1 MHEGDSAGGESLSSP
16 AGPSDDSTP
25 PARPGEDSTP
35 PAGPGEGSTLS
46 AGPGEGSTLP
56 AGLPGDFT
64 APAGALRAVAP
75 TARFRARPTSRA
87 RALLIYLV
95 VAALS
100 AAAGVGTTL
109 AVQHATAARPD
120 ASRGPRDAAADQPG
134 AMNDEAVYDEVEP
147 GIVDVT
153 SSLRY
158 LQETAEGTGFVI
170 DAAAGLVLTNNHVI
184 NGATNVTVTPVL
196 SGKSYPAR
204 VLGYDLTDDVAL
216 LQVQGV
222 TGLKAV
228 TLGDSSH
235 VRVGTPVLAIGNEA
249 GQGGSPTVAP
259 GVISSLDRTIVA
271 NDQSSGLIETL
282 RGMMQT
288 NADIRPG
295 DSGGPLAD
303 AAGRVIGI
311 DTAAGGS
318 TVYSGYAIPINQAV
332 PIARRIEAGQPGARI
347 QIGLPA
353 FLGVLLPDST
363 SADPRRQAS
372 QELRQTGA
380 VSSSGSGCSS
390 GDTTAVPGSI
400 APARSG
406 ALVDGVLC
414 GTPAATAGLFAGDV
428 ITSIG
433 GKAVT
438 SPGSL
443 TAIVSRYRPG
453 SKAPLAWVSPGG
465 GRHTAVVTLDAG
477 PAG

>member
-1 MHEGDSAGGESLSSP
+1 MHEDDSAGGESLISP
-16 AGPSDDSTP
+16 AGPSADATTDGT
-25 PARPGEDSTP
+25 T
-35 PAGPGEGSTLS
+35 PAGPLDNVTAS
-46 AGPGEGSTLP
+46 ARQWTRSPSW
-56 AGLPGDFT
+56 
-64 APAGALRAVAP
+64 
-75 TARFRARPTSRA
+75 ARGV
-87 RALLIYLV
+87 LIYLV
-95 VAALS
+95 VAAL
-100 AAAGVGTTL
+100 AAVAGVGTTL
-109 AVQHATAARPD
+109 AVQNASSARPGEGS
-120 ASRGPRDAAADQPG
+120 APRDAAADQLG

-153 SSLRY
+153 SDLRY

-184 NGATNVTVTPVL
+184 DGATSVTVTPVM

-216 LQVQGV
+216 LQLQGV

-235 VRVGTPVLAIGNEA
+235 LQMGMPVLAIGNEA

-271 NDQSSGLIETL
+271 SDQTSGLTETL
-282 RGMMQT
+282 HDMMQT

-303 AAGRVIGI
+303 AAGQVIGI
-311 DTAAGGS
+311 DTAAGGNI
-318 TVYSGYAIPINQAV
+318 VYSGYAIPIDQAL
-332 PIARRIEAGQPGARI
+332 PIAKQIAAGQPGARI

-353 FLGVLLPDST
+353 SLGVLLPDSAST
-363 SADPRRQAS
+363 DPRRQAS

-380 VSSSGSGCSS
+380 ISGSGSHCTS
-390 GDTTAVPGSI
+390 GDTTAIPASI
-400 APARSG
+400 APTGSG

-414 GTPAATAGLFAGDV
+414 GTVAATAGIFAGDV

-433 GKAVT
+433 GRAVT
-438 SPGSL
+438 SPDSL
-443 TAIVSRYRPG
+443 SAIVSRYRPG
-453 SKAPLAWVSPGG
+453 SKAALAWVSPGG
-465 GRHTAVVTLDAG
+465 SLHTAVVTLEAG

>member
-1 MHEGDSAGGESLSSP
+1 MHEDDSAGGESLIFP

-25 PARPGEDSTP
+25 DSAPPGS
-35 PAGPGEGSTLS
+35 PGHV
-46 AGPGEGSTLP
+46 
-56 AGLPGDFT
+56 T
-64 APAGALRAVAP
+64 ASVRQ
-75 TARFRARPTSRA
+75 RARSPNRA
-87 RALLIYLV
+87 RGLLIYLV
-95 VAALS
+95 VAAVA
-100 AAAGVGTTL
+100 AAAGAGTTL
-109 AVQHATAARPD
+109 AVQHASSARPG
-120 ASRGPRDAAADQPG
+120 ATRAPHDAAADQLG
-134 AMNDEAVYDEVEP
+134 VMNDAAVYDEVEP

-153 SSLRY
+153 SNLRY
-158 LQETAEGTGFVI
+158 LAETAEGTGFVI
-170 DAAAGLVLTNNHVI
+170 DAGAGLVLTNNHVI
-184 NGATNVTVTPVL
+184 DGATSITVTPVM

-216 LQVQGV
+216 LQLQGV
-222 TGLKAV
+222 TGLRAV
-228 TLGDSSH
+228 TLGNSSH
-235 VRVGTPVLAIGNEA
+235 VRVGAPVLAIGNEA

-259 GVISSLDRTIVA
+259 GVISGLDRTIVA
-271 NDQSSGLIETL
+271 TDQTSGLTETL
-282 RGMMQT
+282 HGVMQT

-318 TVYSGYAIPINQAV
+318 TDYSGYAIPIDQAL
-332 PIARRIEAGQPGARI
+332 PIATRIAAGRPGARI

-353 FLGVLLPDST
+353 SLGVLLPDST

-380 VSSSGSGCSS
+380 ISSSGSNCTS
-390 GDTTAVPGSI
+390 GDTTAIPASI

-414 GTPAATAGLFAGDV
+414 GTAAATAGIFAGDV
-428 ITSIG
+428 ITSVG
-433 GKAVT
+433 GRAVT

-453 SKAPLAWVSPGG
+453 SKAALAWVSPGG
-465 GRHTAVVTLDAG
+465 SLHTAAVTLDAG
-477 PAG
+477 PAE

>member
-1 MHEGDSAGGESLSSP
+1 MHEDDSTGAESLPSP
-16 AGPSDDSTP
+16 ARPSDDSAP
-25 PARPGEDSTP
+25 PAELSDDLTVLPDDLKGLPDDLKG
-35 PAGPGEGSTLS
+35 PAGFHGTV
-46 AGPGEGSTLP
+46 
-56 AGLPGDFT
+56 
-64 APAGALRAVAP
+64 APA
-75 TARFRARPTSRA
+75 ARLGTRSTSWA
-87 RALLIYLV
+87 RALLIYLA
-95 VAALS
+95 VAAL
-100 AAAGVGTTL
+100 AAGAGVGTTL
-109 AVQHATAARPD
+109 VVQHATAARPG
-120 ASRGPRDAAADQPG
+120 ASQTPRDAAAQPG

-153 SSLRY
+153 ANLRY

-184 NGATNVTVTPVL
+184 DGATNVTVTPVL

-204 VLGYDLTDDVAL
+204 VLGYDMTDDVAL
-216 LQVQGV
+216 LQVPGV

-228 TLGDSSH
+228 TLGDSSQM
-235 VRVGTPVLAIGNEA
+235 RVGTPVLAIGNEA

-259 GVISSLDRTIVA
+259 GVISSLERTIVA
-271 NDQSSGLIETL
+271 ADQSSGLTEIL
-282 RGMMQT
+282 HGMMQT

-303 AAGRVIGI
+303 AAGRVVGI
-311 DTAAGGS
+311 NTAAGGGA
-318 TVYSGYAIPINQAV
+318 VYSGYAIPINQAL

-363 SADPRRQAS
+363 SGDPRRQAS

-380 VSSSGSGCSS
+380 MSGSGRSCSS
-390 GDTTAVPGSI
+390 GDTTAVPASI

-414 GTPAATAGLFAGDV
+414 GTAAATAGLFAGDV

-433 GKAVT
+433 GQAVS

-443 TAIVSRYRPG
+443 TAIVKRYRPG
-453 SKAPLAWVSPGG
+453 SKATLAWVSPGG
-465 GRHTAVVTLDAG
+465 SRHTAAVTLDAG

>member
-1 MHEGDSAGGESLSSP
+1 M
-16 AGPSDDSTP
+16 
-25 PARPGEDSTP
+25 
-35 PAGPGEGSTLS
+35 
-46 AGPGEGSTLP
+46 
-56 AGLPGDFT
+56 
-64 APAGALRAVAP
+64 
-75 TARFRARPTSRA
+75 
-87 RALLIYLV
+87 

-100 AAAGVGTTL
+100 AAAGVGTTM
-109 AVQHATAARPD
+109 AVQHATAARPG
-120 ASRGPRDAAADQPG
+120 ASRTPRDAAADQPG

-153 SSLRY
+153 SNLRY

-184 NGATNVTVTPVL
+184 DGATNVTVTPVL

-204 VLGYDLTDDVAL
+204 VLGYDLTNDVAL

-259 GVISSLDRTIVA
+259 GVINSLDRTIVA
-271 NDQSSGLIETL
+271 DDQSSGLTEIL
-282 RGMMQT
+282 HGMMQT

-311 DTAAGGS
+311 NTAAGGS

-353 FLGVLLPDST
+353 FLGVLLPAQHQRRSPPPGQPGTAADRHREQQRQRLQQRRYDGGPGQDRAGQVRRTRRRGAVRDGGRHGRPLRRGRHHLHRRESRHLARLADRHRQPLST
-363 SADPRRQAS
+363 GQQGPAGLGQPGRQPAYRGGDPRRGPSGIANR
-372 QELRQTGA
+372 QETF
-380 VSSSGSGCSS
+380 S
-390 GDTTAVPGSI
+390 
-400 APARSG
+400 
-406 ALVDGVLC
+406 
-414 GTPAATAGLFAGDV
+414 
-428 ITSIG
+428 
-433 GKAVT
+433 
-438 SPGSL
+438 
-443 TAIVSRYRPG
+443 
-453 SKAPLAWVSPGG
+453 
-465 GRHTAVVTLDAG
+465 
-477 PAG
+477 

>member
-1 MHEGDSAGGESLSSP
+1 
-16 AGPSDDSTP
+16 
-25 PARPGEDSTP
+25 
-35 PAGPGEGSTLS
+35 
-46 AGPGEGSTLP
+46 
-56 AGLPGDFT
+56 
-64 APAGALRAVAP
+64 
-75 TARFRARPTSRA
+75 
-87 RALLIYLV
+87 
-95 VAALS
+95 VAALA
-100 AAAGVGTTL
+100 AAAGVVSTL
-109 AVQHATAARPD
+109 AVQHATSDHAG
-120 ASRGPRDAAADQPG
+120 ASRTPRDAAADQPG
-134 AMNDEAVYDEVEP
+134 AMNDGAVYDKVEP

-153 SSLRY
+153 SNLQY

-184 NGATNVTVTPVL
+184 DGATSVTVTPVL

-216 LQVQGV
+216 LQVQGA

-271 NDQSSGLIETL
+271 SDQSSGLSETL
-282 RGMMQT
+282 HGMMQT
-288 NADIRPG
+288 SADIRPG

-303 AAGRVIGI
+303 AAGRVIAI
-311 DTAAGGS
+311 DTAAGGN

-332 PIARRIEAGQPGARI
+332 PIARRIAAGQPGARI

-353 FLGVLLPDST
+353 SLGVLLPDST

-372 QELRQTGA
+372 QELRQTGS
-380 VSSSGSGCSS
+380 VSSSGSGCTN
-390 GDTTAVPGSI
+390 GNTTAVPGSI

-414 GTPAATAGLFAGDV
+414 GTPAAAAGLFAGDV
-428 ITSIG
+428 ITSVG
-433 GKAVT
+433 GRSVT
-438 SPGSL
+438 SPSSL
-443 TAIVSRYRPG
+443 NAIVSRYHPG
-453 SKAPLAWVSPGG
+453 SKAPVAWISPGG
-465 GRHTAVVTLDAG
+465 SLHTAVVTLDAG